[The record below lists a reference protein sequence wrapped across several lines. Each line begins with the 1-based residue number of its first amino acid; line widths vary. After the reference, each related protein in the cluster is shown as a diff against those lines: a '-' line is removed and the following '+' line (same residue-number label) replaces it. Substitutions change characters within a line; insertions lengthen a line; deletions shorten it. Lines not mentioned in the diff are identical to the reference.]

1 MKHLLFVFTFL
12 LLTCHA
18 NVDLGVDCLF
28 RDGQVETLKGK
39 RIGLITNQTGVDG
52 KLQPTI
58 ALFKKEL
65 NLTAIFSPEHGWNG
79 LAYAGEQ
86 IKSGKEKEIPVHSLH
101 GNTRRPTA
109 EMLKNI
115 DILVYDIQE
124 IGARSYTYATTLY
137 YMMEAAAENKIPLII
152 LDRPNPMSGLLVDGP
167 MLQKKWRSFLGYI
180 DVPYCHGMTIGELA
194 RYFNEEYEICC
205 DLRVIKMRGW
215 ERWMSFEDTGL
226 FWIPTSPHIPE
237 ADTPLFY
244 ASTGILGELGIVNIG
259 VGYTQP
265 FKLVGAPWIN
275 AEEFADSLN
284 GQKLPG
290 VKFIPYYFRP
300 FYGIFSGENCQ
311 GIKIIITDRTLYR
324 PLSVQYLIIGM
335 LKSLYPKKM
344 ESLLKSVGS
353 GKKEAFCQVNGN
365 DEMLSWLLNDKYIA
379 WKMIQYDAEEREEFL
394 KKRIKYL
401 LY

>member
-12 LLTCHA
+12 LLTGYA
-18 NVDLGVDCLF
+18 KVEVGVDCLF
-28 RDGQVETLKGK
+28 RDGKAETLKGK
-39 RIGLITNQTGVDG
+39 RIGLITNQTGVNS
-52 KLQPTI
+52 KLQTTI
-58 ALFKKEL
+58 ELFKTEL
-65 NLTAIFSPEHGWNG
+65 NLAAIFSPEHGWNG
-79 LAYAGEQ
+79 LAYAGEKV
-86 IKSGKEKEIPVHSLH
+86 KSDKEKDIPVHSLH
-101 GNTRRPTA
+101 GSTRRPTA
-109 EMLKNI
+109 EMLKGI
-115 DILVYDIQE
+115 DVLVYDIQE

-194 RYFNEEYEICC
+194 RYFNEEYGIHC
-205 DLRVIKMRGW
+205 DLSVIKMRGW
-215 ERWMSFEDTGL
+215 GRWMSFEDTGL

-275 AEEFADSLN
+275 AEKFADALN
-284 GQKLPG
+284 DQKLPG

-311 GIKIIITDRTLYR
+311 GIKIIITERAKYR

-335 LKSLYPKKM
+335 LKSLYPSKM
-344 ESLLKSVGS
+344 ESLLKAVAS

-365 DEMLSWLLNDKYIA
+365 EEMLAWLLNDKYIA
-379 WKMIQYDAEEREEFL
+379 WKMIEYDAEGREEFL